1 MQKEIIMKKKS
12 NKLLEDGQIRRA
24 RLPTK
29 DELFAVVREMS
40 GGSRMIAMCED
51 DTMRMVRIG
60 GKFKRRM
67 WCRVGDLILVK
78 PWNIQSESKADLVYR
93 YLPAERNW
101 IIKRKIIPEELN
113 IW

>member
-1 MQKEIIMKKKS
+1 MKKKS

-67 WCRVGDLILVK
+67 WVRVNDLILIK
-78 PWNIQSESKADLVYR
+78 PWTVQSDSKADLVHR
-93 YLPAERNW
+93 YLPTERKW
-101 IIKRKIIPEELN
+101 IINRNIIPEELN

>member
-1 MQKEIIMKKKS
+1 MKKKPKTS
-12 NKLLEDGQIRRA
+12 APIIKRA
-24 RLPTK
+24 RTPKRRQLY
-29 DELFAVVREMS
+29 AVVREMS

-51 DTMRMVRIG
+51 GFTRMIRIG

-67 WCRVGDLILVK
+67 WCREYDLIIVK
-78 PWNIQSESKADLVYR
+78 PWVVQSEGKADLVYR

-101 IIKRKIIPEELN
+101 LKRNNKIPKELD

>member
-1 MQKEIIMKKKS
+1 MTKKS
-12 NKLLEDGQIRRA
+12 KTYVPTIKRA
-24 RLPTK
+24 RTPKAGQLY
-29 DELFAVVREMS
+29 AVVREMS

-51 DTMRMVRIG
+51 GFSRMIRIG

-67 WCRVGDLILVK
+67 WCREYDLIIIE
-78 PWNIQSESKADLVYR
+78 PWVVQSEGKADLVYR

-101 IIKRKIIPEELN
+101 LKRNNKIPKELD

>member
-1 MQKEIIMKKKS
+1 MKKKS
-12 NKLLEDGQIRRA
+12 KVSSPIIKRA
-24 RLPTK
+24 RLPK
-29 DELFAVVREMS
+29 RGEQFAVVSEMS

-51 DTMRMVRIG
+51 DNTRMIRIG

-67 WCRVGDLILVK
+67 WCRIKDLIIIK
-78 PWNIQSESKADLVYR
+78 PWIIQSDKKADLVYR

-101 IIKRKIIPEELN
+101 LIRNKRIPEELN